1 MALRTDS
8 GGPGEF
14 RGGLGCVREFE
25 FLTDEV
31 RLTHR
36 GERHYYGASGSQGG
50 EAGACSESIIL
61 RANGDEETVPSK
73 LLTTM
78 NRGDRLL
85 LKTAGGGGYG
95 SPERISHEGRAPEY
109 PSDGRRRW
117 SRQQRATHVKHLT
130 VVAGAPNQRLKGA
143 PQLSRWLPAGSEGL
157 PPVQSSFA

>member
-1 MALRTDS
+1 M
-8 GGPGEF
+8 
-14 RGGLGCVREFE
+14 REFE

-85 LKTAGGGGYG
+85 LKTAGGGYG
-95 SPERISHEGRAPEY
+95 SFGSRSATATTTLPTAKSAAPRPRAFMQMTTE
-109 PSDGRRRW
+109 
-117 SRQQRATHVKHLT
+117 Q
-130 VVAGAPNQRLKGA
+130 VVALAPRWQPARQLRCTLKTLVRCTGNYGEVFNVRCA
-143 PQLSRWLPAGSEGL
+143 LLPG
-157 PPVQSSFA
+157 PPSSAIRGVLRGTPFM

>member
-1 MALRTDS
+1 M
-8 GGPGEF
+8 
-14 RGGLGCVREFE
+14 REFE

-95 SPERISHEGRAPEY
+95 SPG
-109 PSDGRRRW
+109 
-117 SRQQRATHVKHLT
+117 SRSATAIADD
-130 VVAGAPNQRLKGA
+130 VANGKVCSAAAASVYANDD
-143 PQLSRWLPAGSEGL
+143 
-157 PPVQSSFA
+157 